1 MCCHSLFAY
10 SQSVLSPKYELH
22 ISPYCSHWQL
32 EIMTEGSCDTEGG
45 RVWGHL
51 LMSGVLESLP
61 SQGFCNVT
69 HWTRSQDTRFKP
81 YNLVF
86 ASNLLRGQISFLLL
100 VFFIYHKLQ
109 YLLGHQFKLSCLF
122 YIVGQAIQ
130 LLKYIVFETCWLKQI
145 VGQRKNISGL
155 YLTLWL
161 VLSSMLWVDHSCRT
175 KP

>member
-1 MCCHSLFAY
+1 MCCHFLFAY
-10 SQSVLSPKYELH
+10 NQLVLSPKYELH
-22 ISPYCSHWQL
+22 ISPYCSYWQL
-32 EIMTEGSCDTEGG
+32 EIMTEVSCDTEGG

-51 LMSGVLESLP
+51 LTSGVQESLP

-69 HWTRSQDTRFKP
+69 HWTRSQDTRFRP

-86 ASNLLRGQISFLLL
+86 ASNLLHGQISFLLL

-130 LLKYIVFETCWLKQI
+130 LLRYIVFETCWLKQK

-155 YLTLWL
+155 CLTLSL
-161 VLSSMLWVDHSCRT
+161 VLSSMPWVDHSCRT